1 MVDPKRFELLTP
13 AVQRRCSPV
22 ELRALYIRTI
32 LSRIGRLR
40 LGARSAHTAV
50 EVGGYAIVQLSSFY
64 NYGFLTKLRHRI
76 NAETEG
82 GDAPECTCNGRVE
95 TPLEH
100 RPCRETA
107 EPRRGYQT
115 YGAASYS

>member
-1 MVDPKRFELLTP
+1 MRSFNCIAEPHVLVRISSRF
-13 AVQRRCSPV
+13 
-22 ELRALYIRTI
+22 
-32 LSRIGRLR
+32 RL
-40 LGARSAHTAV
+40 
-50 EVGGYAIVQLSSFY
+50 
-64 NYGFLTKLRHRI
+64 RI